1 MIEKTNISGI
11 FNDKPYIN
19 YKTNVWEQ
27 KMNKC
32 MKFPMLDKQIK
43 IFSFF
48 FPKNII
54 NHFYKNGKKNWEIE
68 INDWW
73 VKGVMK
79 EKYITKFSIKNV
91 IIM

>member
-1 MIEKTNISGI
+1 
-11 FNDKPYIN
+11 
-19 YKTNVWEQ
+19 
-27 KMNKC
+27 

-68 INDWW
+68 IND
-73 VKGVMK
+73 
-79 EKYITKFSIKNV
+79 
-91 IIM
+91 